1 MLPMSD
7 AQKAK
12 LTTAIDDPRSI
23 LPPEAHQAIAIAQNA
38 NAYNQQAIASLPI
51 SDAQKATLSST
62 VQSLQTQAQQ
72 RIEQSPIGVQLKS
85 VVGSLAQPAP
95 VIELTPVTQ
104 AVPAPVIELT
114 SVAQPVPVNLVP
126 ITISADDLADVQALL
141 AAKQQ
146 GKQ

>member
-1 MLPMSD
+1 V
-7 AQKAK
+7 
-12 LTTAIDDPRSI
+12 
-23 LPPEAHQAIAIAQNA
+23 
-38 NAYNQQAIASLPI
+38 
-51 SDAQKATLSST
+51 SST

-95 VIELTPVTQ
+95 VIELT
-104 AVPAPVIELT
+104 
-114 SVAQPVPVNLVP
+114 SVAQTVPVNLVP

-146 GKQ
+146 EKQ